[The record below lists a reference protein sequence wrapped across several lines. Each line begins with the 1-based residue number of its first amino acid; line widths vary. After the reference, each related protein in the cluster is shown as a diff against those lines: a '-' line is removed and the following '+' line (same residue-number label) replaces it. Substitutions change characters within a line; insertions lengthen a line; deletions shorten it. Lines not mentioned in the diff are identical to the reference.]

1 MTLLLRTV
9 AGEMKGLPG
18 TTWGSVPDIFL
29 LQALNGRKTIPKQYL
44 GIITRYFGKA
54 LTNLELDSEHILC
67 SFN

>member
-1 MTLLLRTV
+1 
-9 AGEMKGLPG
+9 MKGLPG

-54 LTNLELDSEHILC
+54 LTNLEALY
-67 SFN
+67 